1 MNALPDASVSETQEE
16 DRPTPPAARL
26 GFWLGLAA
34 FAGLLLAPAPDGLSG
49 AGWHTAAVGVLM
61 AVWWMTEAL
70 PIPVTALVPLVLFP
84 LLGVAD
90 AGDAAAPYAN
100 PLIFLFLGGF
110 VLAKGMERWHLHR
123 RLALGLIA
131 RVGTSPRRLVLGF
144 VAASGLLS
152 MGISNTATALM
163 MLPIGLS
170 VVEVVRGEETRSFG
184 IALMLGIAYACSVGG
199 MATLIG
205 TPTNAL
211 LAGFV
216 HEAYGVDL
224 SFAGW
229 FAVGLP
235 LALVGLALVYAALTR
250 LTFRIGTAA
259 SPEAQAFVQA
269 ERAAMGPTSTPE
281 RRVAVVFGV
290 VAALWITRPLL
301 DTWLPGLTDTGIAVA
316 GALTLFALPAGT
328 GDRLLDWESARTL
341 PWGVLLLFGGGLS
354 LAAAVQATGLA
365 GWIGAQLEAAQMLPS
380 LFVVGLVVTVVVFL
394 TEMTSN
400 TATAAAFLPVLGG
413 LALGLDPFPLLAAA
427 ALAAS
432 CAFMLPVATPPNAI
446 VYSSDRLSVRD
457 MARAGIVLNLT
468 FIVLLSLV
476 ATYVFPLLVGSVLPA
491 LTP

>member
-1 MNALPDASVSETQEE
+1 MTETPASLT
-16 DRPTPPAARL
+16 PTDGAPTRAQRI

-34 FAGLLLAPAPDGLSG
+34 FAGMLLLPAPDGLG
-49 AGWHTAAVGVLM
+49 VAGWHTAAVGVLM

-70 PIPVTALVPLVLFP
+70 PIPATALVPLALFP
-84 LLGVAD
+84 LLGIAD
-90 AGDAAAPYAN
+90 ARDAASPYAN

-110 VLAKGMERWHLHR
+110 VLAKGMERWDLHR

-131 RVGTSPRRLVLGF
+131 RIGTSPRRLVLGF

-170 VVEVVRGEETRSFG
+170 VVEVVRGDTSEAQGFG

-216 HEAYGVDL
+216 RETYDADL

-229 FAVGLP
+229 LVVGLP
-235 LALVGLALVYAALTR
+235 LALVGLGIVYLVLTR
-250 LTFRIGTAA
+250 FSFRVGTAS
-259 SPEAQAFVQA
+259 SPEVHAFVQA
-269 ERAAMGPTSTPE
+269 ERTAMGPTRTPE
-281 RRVAVVFGV
+281 RRVAVVFGI
-290 VAALWITRPLL
+290 VALLWITRPLL
-301 DTWLPGLTDTGIAVA
+301 SAWLPGLTDTGIAIA
-316 GALTLFALPAGT
+316 GALALFALPSGT
-328 GDRLLDWESARTL
+328 GDRLLDWETARTL

-354 LAAAVQATGLA
+354 LAAAVQTTGLA
-365 GWIGAQLEAAQMLPS
+365 EWIGTQFEATQALPA
-380 LFVVGLVVTVVVFL
+380 LVIVGLVVTVIVFL

-413 LALGLDPFPLLAAA
+413 LGLGLDPFAVLAAA

-446 VYSSDRLSVRD
+446 VYSSDLLSVRD
-457 MARAGIVLNLT
+457 MARAGIVLNLI
-468 FIVLLSLV
+468 FIVLLTLV
-476 ATYVFPLLVGSVLPA
+476 ATFVLPA
-491 LTP
+491 LVGITLPRLTP